1 MVGLLLKMGNK
12 LSKAEAAP
20 VAAAAVGT
28 GLALSSQDAEA
39 GFVSGTIKGIE
50 GAGRVAPD
58 ATKANL
64 MAARAMEME
73 GADPRTIYEETGFFR
88 AADGKMRYEVAE
100 DTPEQRMFLI
110 EKAGSPNVEMTELD
124 PLNRGSFYPQPY
136 NQIFLNKAMGEDEAN
151 SVLAHELQHGIQNV
165 SGFAGGGSPTTV
177 KNELNKGYRD
187 AQRPLREGYFVYEKA
202 YDHIRELSAID
213 AVSRYRT
220 MANSGNLTGKR
231 RLLVGNSNWYEFGDQ
246 IRRELGPEPKRH
258 RPKAE
263 REQWLQAAWSAM
275 ADKVESQIDDMAYH
289 ELYKLSLV
297 KNGKAKEFI
306 LNGLTPEIRTDQ
318 GAEELKRLS
327 YEERVQAG
335 KDALAQDPTL
345 ARKKINQLQRV
356 IDAGPGDDAFAYAE
370 IATKRREAEESTDFD
385 LYEKIAGEVEARNVQ
400 TRINMTPEERRQS
413 YPPDTEDV
421 PRDQQLIVDNP
432 TQRTQVAG
440 SVLPQESLR
449 DPNKTD
455 SRNIL
460 ASPVATTLG
469 AGYLGAQA
477 VPGFNEKASAVGEVA
492 AAGLTSLAAPFL
504 TGPSSFLESM
514 NPAIPVDE
522 LERRR
527 AARQKRVTSEIRS
540 PLAQA
545 YAEQAQQ
552 AVAPILQDINQ
563 NPYLNA
569 LPFDELYEYGSEAV
583 KDLPA
588 RLRFMGGA
596 LLDSTGL

>member
-1 MVGLLLKMGNK
+1 MVYMLLKMGNK
-12 LSKAEAAP
+12 LNQAKAAP

-58 ATKANL
+58 ATKGNI

-100 DTPEQRMFLI
+100 DTPEQRMFLR
-110 EKAGSPNVEMTELD
+110 EKAGSPNVEMRELD

-136 NQIFLNKAMGEDEAN
+136 NQIFLNKAIGEDEAN

-165 SGFAGGGSPTTV
+165 SGFARGGNPKTV
-177 KNELNKGYRD
+177 KNELNKGYIQ
-187 AQRPLREGYFVYEKA
+187 AQRPLREGYYVFNKG
-202 YDHIRELSAID
+202 YDLVRDLAAID

-220 MANSGNLTGKR
+220 MASSGNLTGKR
-231 RLLVGNSNWYEFGDQ
+231 RLLAGNSNWYEFGDE
-246 IRRELGPEPKRH
+246 IRRALGPEPKRH

-275 ADKVESQIDDMAYH
+275 ADKVESRIDDMAYNS
-289 ELYKLSLV
+289 LYQLSRV
-297 KNGKAKEFI
+297 KNRKAKDFI
-306 LNGLTPEIRTDQ
+306 VNGLTPEIRTDQ
-318 GAEELKRLS
+318 GTEELKRLS
-327 YEERVQAG
+327 YEERVEAA
-335 KDALAQDPTL
+335 KESLAQDPNL

-356 IDAGPGDDAFAYAE
+356 LDSGPRDDAFAYSE
-370 IATKRREAEESTDFD
+370 IATKRHETEDASDFE
-385 LYEKIAGEVEARNVQ
+385 LYQRVAGEVEARNVQ
-400 TRINMTPEERRQS
+400 ARLNMTPEERRQS

-421 PRDQQLIVDNP
+421 RRDQQLLADNP
-432 TQRTQVAG
+432 TQRAQVAG
-440 SVLPQESLR
+440 SVLPQAAPS
-449 DPNKTD
+449 
-455 SRNIL
+455 
-460 ASPVATTLG
+460 
-469 AGYLGAQA
+469 
-477 VPGFNEKASAVGEVA
+477 FNTKASAIGEVA
-492 AAGLTSLAAPFL
+492 AAGLTSLTAPFL

-514 NPAIPVDE
+514 NPNIPVEE

-527 AARQKRVTSEIRS
+527 AARQGRVTSEISS

-552 AVAPILQDINQ
+552 SVAPILQDINQ